1 MPDRPDSNPR
11 SLTRERRRAR
21 VGPSNLS
28 GRKSMKSKLALAFA
42 GLAALGLASM
52 DGAEAQT
59 QKVRVATEG
68 AYAPFN
74 YKDTKGELQGFD
86 VDIAKALC
94 AKAKLDCEI
103 VAQDW
108 DGIIPGLLA
117 KKYDAIIAS
126 MSITEE
132 RKKSIDFTQ
141 KYYQT
146 PARFIRKKGSNI
158 EISEAGLKGKTVG
171 VQRATIHANYIHQT
185 YGNVVTV
192 KEYDTQ
198 ENANLDLVAG
208 RLDLILADSVVLQE
222 GFLNKPE
229 GKDFAFVGPDVRGPI
244 FGEGAGIGIRKED
257 TKLKDAFNAAL
268 KEIRTDGTYKKINDK
283 YFPFDVYGPEPA

>member
-1 MPDRPDSNPR
+1 
-11 SLTRERRRAR
+11 
-21 VGPSNLS
+21 
-28 GRKSMKSKLALAFA
+28 MKSKLALVLAAIALVGA
-42 GLAALGLASM
+42 GLPGAAQ
-52 DGAEAQT
+52 AQT

-74 YKDTKGELQGFD
+74 YKDTNGELQGFD

-94 AKAKLDCEI
+94 AKAKFDCEI

-146 PARFIRKKGSNI
+146 PARFIRKQGSGI
-158 EISEAGLKGKTVG
+158 EISEAGLKGKAVG

-185 YGNVVTV
+185 YGNIVDI

-229 GKDFAFVGPDVRGPI
+229 GKAFEFVGPELRGKI
-244 FGEGAGIGIRKED
+244 FGDGAGIGIRKED

-268 KEIRTDGTYKKINDK
+268 KEIRADGTYKKINDK
-283 YFPFDVYGPEPA
+283 YFPFDVYGPEPAMTN

>member
-1 MPDRPDSNPR
+1 MRTQF
-11 SLTRERRRAR
+11 SLVLAIAV
-21 VGPSNLS
+21 VGSL
-28 GRKSMKSKLALAFA
+28 GFA
-42 GLAALGLASM
+42 GAAS
-52 DGAEAQT
+52 AQA

-74 YKDTKGELQGFD
+74 FKDANGELQGFD

-94 AKAKLDCEI
+94 AKAKFDCEI

-132 RKKSIDFTQ
+132 RKKSIAFTS

-146 PARFIRKKGSNI
+146 PAHFIAKKGSNI

-171 VQRATIHANYIHQT
+171 VQRATIHANYIKQT
-185 YGNVVTV
+185 YGSVVTV

-229 GKDFAFVGPDVRGPI
+229 GKAFGFVGPDLRGPI

-257 TKLKDAFNAAL
+257 TKLKDAFNAAI
-268 KEIRTDGTYKKINDK
+268 KEIRADGTYKKLNDK
-283 YFPFDVYGPEPA
+283 YFPFDVYGPEPQS

>member
-1 MPDRPDSNPR
+1 MR
-11 SLTRERRRAR
+11 TH
-21 VGPSNLS
+21 LS
-28 GRKSMKSKLALAFA
+28 LALAIAIA
-42 GLAALGLASM
+42 GSLGLA
-52 DGAEAQT
+52 GPAAAQA

-74 YKDTKGELQGFD
+74 FKDANGQLQGFD

-94 AKAKLDCEI
+94 AKANFDCEI

-126 MSITEE
+126 MAITPE
-132 RKKSIDFTQ
+132 RKKSIDFTN
-141 KYYQT
+141 KYYYT
-146 PARFIRKKGSNI
+146 PAHFIAKKGSNV

-229 GKDFAFVGPDVRGPI
+229 GKDFAFVGPDLYGPI

-257 TKLKDAFNAAL
+257 TKLKDAFNAAI
-268 KEIRTDGTYKKINDK
+268 KAIRADGTYKKINDK
-283 YFPFDVYGPEPA
+283 YFSFDVYGPEPQS